1 MPKKILILLSL
12 LFVCIAPGEAQNVH
26 ISLDYQ
32 SFRPFIHFQLNFGN
46 DPYRSFEDGYRSAY
60 VKGYMDGVNDA
71 RYYRHRFAAMVHDF
85 RMYETGYRDGFRDR
99 ELLIRLRGRNW
110 YRHHRFGYDDYY
122 APTYSVRIW
131 LSNLS
136 MAFIQAPS
144 RRLPRHWKRRAHP
157 RFKKYRRW
165 YKRSRYRDDDYDEYD
180 DYDDDYR
187 GYARLEQSYNQHV
200 QRYRRQ
206 AQRIKKRS
214 RQQSDYKRNSRN
226 RGRFKSKEE
235 AQSYIRRTGNNH
247 RAVRGSQNKRRPHI
261 QKRQK
266 QRREAVDKRQKRR
279 PKKVRKTRSRSRKND
294 KVDRR
299 SRNDRK
305 DGRSRKRSRRSRDD

>member
-1 MPKKILILLSL
+1 MNKKQLILYSL
-12 LFVCIAPGEAQNVH
+12 LFAYILPSQAQNAR

-32 SFRPFIHFQLNFGN
+32 SFRPFIHFQLNVGN
-46 DPYRSFEDGYRSAY
+46 DPYRSFQDGYRSAY
-60 VKGYMDGVNDA
+60 MKGYMDGVNDA

-99 ELLIRLRGRNW
+99 ELLIRLRGRSW
-110 YRHHRFGYDDYY
+110 YQRHRFGYDDYY

-144 RRLPRHWKRRAHP
+144 RRLPRHWKGRAHP

-180 DYDDDYR
+180 DYDDDDYR
-187 GYARLEQSYNQHV
+187 GYARLERSYNQHV

-214 RQQSDYKRNSRN
+214 RQQSDYKRNGRN

-235 AQSYIRRTGNNH
+235 AQSYIRRTNNNR
-247 RAVRGSQNKRRPHI
+247 RAVRDSQNKRRPHI
-261 QKRQK
+261 QKQQK

-299 SRNDRK
+299 
-305 DGRSRKRSRRSRDD
+305 